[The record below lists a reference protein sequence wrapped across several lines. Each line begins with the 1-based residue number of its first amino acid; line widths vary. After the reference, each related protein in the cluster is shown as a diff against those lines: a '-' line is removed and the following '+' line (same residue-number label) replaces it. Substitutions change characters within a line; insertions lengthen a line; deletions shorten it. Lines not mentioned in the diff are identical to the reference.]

1 MTKPRSASVLYLF
14 ASVGV
19 ANVRL
24 GSLADI
30 SQRIRDVRFAPNS
43 GHLHRR
49 NLCLLS
55 AISGHTWGPIATL
68 QWSEHNGWQ
77 DVRRL
82 GEASQPIV
90 RRTNVSGQCAVRAW
104 RERSPISESDNNHE
118 ESDNN
123 HEEEEERLG
132 GRKRRRLSLSADR
145 CENQAAE

>member
-30 SQRIRDVRFAPNS
+30 GQRIGDVRFTRKS
-43 GHLHRR
+43 GHAERRHR
-49 NLCLLS
+49 CLLS

-104 RERSPISESDNNHE
+104 RERSPIHQR
-118 ESDNN
+118 
-123 HEEEEERLG
+123 ERQQ
-132 GRKRRRLSLSADR
+132 R
-145 CENQAAE
+145 